1 MKFNR
6 LFAIVALP
14 LASVGTSFANDYD
27 LPVYATSYQ
36 AFGYA
41 PHNNSSSSTDGTFS
55 DTFTI
60 TTAAPERLQ
69 IVGYNG
75 VSGLTVQWS
84 GGGTSF
90 SAGLPDVFAPAAWLG
105 NSVWV
110 LNGEV
115 ASANTPYTL
124 TISGKVTNWYGT
136 ESNPNWIGD
145 YQLGFGGP
153 IVAAVPEPETY
164 AMLLAGLGMMAVAVR
179 SRRGLSPESSGASAT
194 ALTCPQQSMV

>member
-6 LFAIVALP
+6 LFTIAVLP
-14 LASVGTSFANDYD
+14 LASVGTSFANNYD

-41 PHNNSSSSTDGTFS
+41 PHNNASISTDGTFS

-60 TTAAPERLQ
+60 MTASPERLQ

-75 VSGLTVQWS
+75 ISGLTAQWS
-84 GGGTSF
+84 GGGSSF
-90 SAGLPDVFAPAAWLG
+90 SSGSPDVFAPAAWLG

-110 LNGEV
+110 LNGQV

-136 ESNPNWIGD
+136 ASNPNWIGD

-153 IVAAVPEPETY
+153 PVTAVPEPETY
-164 AMLLAGLGMMAVAVR
+164 ALLLAGLGLVAAAVR
-179 SRRGLSPESSGASAT
+179 RRRGLSPSLPLPAFKN
-194 ALTCPQQSMV
+194 